1 MAIEKEDRLLRIGV
15 LGCGPIS
22 QFAHFDA
29 CRKAR
34 NARLYAICDLAE
46 DLLARMA
53 ALHQPQVS
61 YRNYD
66 AMLADPYV
74 EAVIVATADQFHV
87 PLCRKAVAAGKHV
100 LVEKPLGVTVEEC
113 EALREQLRGTGLVLQ
128 VGNNRRFDPGVAF
141 AHEFI
146 RDEIGGLMALKTWY
160 NDSIHRY
167 TMTNNLQPIPVAAET
182 AKRPPGDPKAN
193 KRRYFLLAH
202 GSHLV
207 DTTRFLGGEVA
218 SVQAQ
223 LVERFGAL
231 CWFASAEM
239 ADGSVGH
246 LDLTITVRGDFEEG
260 FRVYGEWGSVNGRMY
275 LPWYHKASD
284 VECFSIRDDVFR
296 RPLGQDAYTY
306 KLQIE
311 GFADTIL
318 HGKPMLGAGID
329 DGVAAVRALV
339 ALSRS
344 AETGERVRLDQVM
357 GGV

>member
-1 MAIEKEDRLLRIGV
+1 
-15 LGCGPIS
+15 
-22 QFAHFDA
+22 
-29 CRKAR
+29 
-34 NARLYAICDLAE
+34 
-46 DLLARMA
+46 
-53 ALHQPQVS
+53 
-61 YRNYD
+61 
-66 AMLADPYV
+66 
-74 EAVIVATADQFHV
+74 
-87 PLCRKAVAAGKHV
+87 
-100 LVEKPLGVTVEEC
+100 
-113 EALREQLRGTGLVLQ
+113 
-128 VGNNRRFDPGVAF
+128 
-141 AHEFI
+141 
-146 RDEIGGLMALKTWY
+146 
-160 NDSIHRY
+160 
-167 TMTNNLQPIPVAAET
+167 MTDNLQPIPVRAEA

-193 KRRYFLLAH
+193 RRRYFLLAH

-207 DTTRFLGGEVA
+207 DTTRFLGGELV
-218 SVQAQ
+218 SLQAQ

-231 CWFASAEM
+231 CWFAGAEM

-260 FRVYGEWGSVNGRMY
+260 FRVYGERGSVNGRMY

-284 VECFSIRDDVFR
+284 VECFSIQDDVYR

-318 HGKPMLGAGID
+318 HGVPMLGAGID

-344 AETGERVRLDQVM
+344 AATGERVHLDQVR